1 MDNKKLKTNYSQDR
15 GILTGRYC
23 KYEHEFLVDQIYLNN
38 NQPVGIPSYLII
50 SPQLKP
56 LPHAA

>member
-1 MDNKKLKTNYSQDR
+1 MDNKKNKNDYYLDR

-23 KYEHEFLVDQIYLNN
+23 KYEHEFLVEQIQLNSI
-38 NQPVGIPSYLII
+38 QPVGIPSYLII
-50 SPQLKP
+50 SPQQKP